1 MIIFPNCKINL
12 GLYVT
17 KKRNDGYHDLA
28 TVFYPVKQLF
38 DVLEIVE
45 SKQLQLTVTGT
56 DLQISTP
63 DNIVVKAHQLL
74 QRDFKIPAVDIHL
87 HKHIPHGAGLGGGS
101 ADASFMIQLC
111 NDYFQLQLTQEQLLQ
126 YALQLGSDCPF
137 FIYNTPCIAYG
148 RGEVLQHIDL
158 NVSNY
163 KMVIVKPNIH
173 IATKDA
179 FNGVAVLN
187 EQFDIEKMIQLPIT
201 EWKNTLENVFEKTI
215 FKLHPTIEQLKQT
228 MYNNGAIYTSM
239 SGTGSAVYGLF
250 DAEIEKDVY
259 TRFGEVFTT

>member
-1 MIIFPNCKINL
+1 MIVFPNCKINL

-56 DLQISTP
+56 DLQIPTP

-111 NDYFQLQLTQEQLLQ
+111 NDYFQLQLTQEKMLQ

-137 FIYNTPCIAYG
+137 FIYNTTCIAYG
-148 RGEVLQHIDL
+148 RGELLQPIHLD
-158 NVSNY
+158 VCKY

-179 FNGVAVLN
+179 FNGVEVMN
-187 EQFDIEKMIQLPIT
+187 EHFDIEKLIQLPIP
-201 EWKNTLENVFEKTI
+201 EWKNKVENVFEKTI
-215 FKLHPTIEQLKQT
+215 CKLHPIIEQLKQT
-228 MYNNGAIYTSM
+228 MYNNGALYASM

-250 DAEIEKDVY
+250 DKEVDKDLFIN
-259 TRFGEVFTT
+259 FGEVFTA

>member
-148 RGEVLQHIDL
+148 RGEVLQPIDL

-163 KMVIVKPNIH
+163 KMVIVKPNTH

>member
-148 RGEVLQHIDL
+148 RGEVLQPIHL

-163 KMVIVKPNIH
+163 KLVIVKPNTY